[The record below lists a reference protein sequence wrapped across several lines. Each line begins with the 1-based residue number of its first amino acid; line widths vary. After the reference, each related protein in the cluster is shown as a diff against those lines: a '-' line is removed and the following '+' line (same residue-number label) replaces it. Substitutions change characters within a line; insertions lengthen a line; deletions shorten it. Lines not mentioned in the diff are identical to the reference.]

1 MNSLAQILLATASP
15 LQYFLDKPALTHGFC
30 NTQAVRIMIRDGL
43 ETKAAFFD
51 TYLPEI
57 NRGGVWADSQWKNI
71 DHYYDPATG
80 RGIWPFGNAADSFQE
95 YLTRALKQIRRG
107 NCRKAAFFL
116 GAAAHLIQ
124 DLCVPH
130 HARGRMFNGHQDYES
145 WALRH
150 FGEYAAEGQG
160 FYLLRAKIGDL
171 AGVNAHATAELFSA
185 VDLEGGAVDYAG
197 VTAITLPLAQ
207 RSTAGLFEYFH
218 RIALS
223 SSFSL
228 SFSQLHASASVA

>member
-107 NCRKAAFFL
+107 NCRKAAFFSD
-116 GAAAHLIQ
+116 AATNRADEKRNRRVARA
-124 DLCVPH
+124 DLFAPS
-130 HARGRMFNGHQDYES
+130 R
-145 WALRH
+145 LRV
-150 FGEYAAEGQG
+150 
-160 FYLLRAKIGDL
+160 K
-171 AGVNAHATAELFSA
+171 
-185 VDLEGGAVDYAG
+185 
-197 VTAITLPLAQ
+197 
-207 RSTAGLFEYFH
+207 
-218 RIALS
+218 
-223 SSFSL
+223 
-228 SFSQLHASASVA
+228 